1 MIKDLKKLSTKEKSI
16 ESVNKHMEN
25 CLLFIRK
32 ALIGTKNASKYVSWL
47 SCFCNFQIDGADKCL
62 HLEHLYI
69 KLNIGLF
76 LG

>member
-32 ALIGTKNASKYVSWL
+32 ALIGTK
-47 SCFCNFQIDGADKCL
+47 KC
-62 HLEHLYI
+62 
-69 KLNIGLF
+69 K
-76 LG
+76 